1 MTARQRWTGVL
12 VALACVIAGVVAQRA
27 LAGATLAFTLLGQ
40 PLEWAAP
47 SALAG
52 LCALPFLLWV
62 QAVTL
67 ADLGALQRGLALLLR
82 ALLVTLLVLALAQP
96 SRVRDSTR
104 VSAVALFDVSL
115 SISDEDL
122 EDSEALLAEL
132 REAHGTHAF
141 SAFAFAA
148 HPRRLALD
156 GARGPLLARPTA
168 PNESLATDLERALQM
183 AYSALEPGTL
193 QRVLIVSDGRAT
205 RGSLMAEA
213 ARAAQLGVPIFHRT
227 LARGRPAEIALHS
240 LAVPEAPEVGRSFEV
255 RAHVFSSKP
264 ARARVRL
271 YQGELLNGLD
281 ASREVELAAG
291 DNEIAFSSLARVPG
305 EVVYRA
311 TLEPL
316 GPDRFAD
323 NNSATAVADVRGR
336 PSILFIDS
344 EPARARHAAAALAT
358 ADYEVDL
365 REPSAAPRSLAELAR
380 YDFVIL
386 SDVPRSA
393 LASTTLEAF
402 ERYVRDVGGG
412 FLMAGGENA
421 FGLGGYEG
429 SRLEAMLP
437 VRMQSERRRDE
448 HSLALMLVID
458 SSGSMAGAKIE
469 LAKDAARATA
479 ELLGAGDSIGVI
491 GFSGTPERRVR
502 IQSATNRLRIATD
515 IARLTAQG
523 GTAIFPA
530 LDLALSDLMSVR
542 ARVKHV
548 ILLTD
553 GQTQESGIPELTQA
567 MRAEGITLT
576 AVGLGTDVNRS
587 LLEQLASVGGGRAY
601 FTTEPE
607 NVPRIFMRETSTVA
621 QSAIVEEPT
630 LALALEPA
638 DFLKGID
645 IARMPLLRGYV
656 ATQARPRPAQV
667 ILASEQGEPLL
678 ARWRVGLGWSLAF
691 TSDLKPRWSSD
702 WLRWA
707 SLPRFLGQLVREH
720 MRQEREGELA
730 LQARVE
736 GDELV
741 VALDAL
747 DHGDRFL
754 NGLDSVVTLEGPL
767 AAQASER
774 TRVPVPL
781 AQRAPGYYAG
791 RVPLDRVGS
800 FALRGVHSFEG
811 EIVARS
817 AAQVTRP
824 YPAELAALGPDAS
837 LLAAAS
843 ALSSGAPLQRATELF
858 QPRGQKV
865 DRYEPLWPRLVFAAL
880 VLWLVDLL
888 VRRAPIRRKL
898 KDEATL

>member
-1 MTARQRWTGVL
+1 MTQRQRWTGVL
-12 VALACVIAGVVAQRA
+12 LALGCALAAFFVRSALSGVS
-27 LAGATLAFTLLGQ
+27 LDFTLVGQ
-40 PLEWAAP
+40 PLSWAAP
-47 SALAG
+47 EALAG
-52 LCALPFLLWV
+52 LCVLPFLAWV

-67 ADLGALQRGLALLLR
+67 ADLGALQRALS
-82 ALLVTLLVLALAQP
+82 LLVRCVLVALLVLALARP
-96 SRVRDSTR
+96 SHVRDSTR

-115 SISDEDL
+115 SVSDEDL
-122 EDSEALLAEL
+122 ADAEALLEEL
-132 REAHGTHAF
+132 RAAQGEHAF
-141 SAFAFAA
+141 EAFAFAA
-148 HPRRLALD
+148 RPRPLD
-156 GARGPLLARPTA
+156 LPAAKPPLLARPSA
-168 PNESLATDLERALQM
+168 QEASATDLERALQM

-193 QRVLIVSDGRAT
+193 QRVLIVSDGQAT
-205 RGSLMAEA
+205 RGSLLSEA
-213 ARAAQLGVPIFHRT
+213 ARAAQLGVPIFHRV
-227 LARGRPAEIALHS
+227 LARGRPPEIALR
-240 LAVPEAPEVGRSFEV
+240 AVVVPEAPEVGRSFDV
-255 RAHVFSSKP
+255 RAQIFASRP
-264 ARARVRL
+264 TRARVRL
-271 YQGELLNGLD
+271 YQGEVLNGLD

-291 DNEIAFSSLARVPG
+291 DNEVSFSSLARVPG

-316 GPDRFAD
+316 GADRFAD

-344 EPARARHAAAALAT
+344 EPARARHAAAALGT

-365 REPSAAPRSLAELAR
+365 RDPSAAPRSLAELAR

-393 LASTTLEAF
+393 LASSTLEAI

-412 FLMAGGENA
+412 FLMAGGENG

-429 SRLEAMLP
+429 SRLEAILP

-458 SSGSMAGAKIE
+458 SSGSMSGAKIE
-469 LAKDAARATA
+469 LAKDAARAA
-479 ELLGAGDSIGVI
+479 ADLLGAGDSIGVI

-502 IQSATNRLRIATD
+502 LQSATNRMRIGTD
-515 IARLTAQG
+515 IARLAAQG

-530 LDLALSDLMSVR
+530 LDMAMSDLMSVR

-576 AVGLGTDVNRS
+576 AVGLGTDVNRG
-587 LLEQLASVGGGRAY
+587 LLEHVASLGGGRAY

-607 NVPRIFMRETSTVA
+607 NVPRIFMRETSTVS
-621 QSAIVEEPT
+621 QSAIVEEAT

-645 IARMPLLRGYV
+645 LARMPLLRGYV
-656 ATQARPRPAQV
+656 ATQPRPRPAQV

-691 TSDLKPRWSSD
+691 TSDLKPRWASD

-707 SLPRFLGQLVREH
+707 ALPRLLGQLVREH
-720 MRQEREGELA
+720 MRQDREGELA

-736 GDELV
+736 GDDLV

-754 NGLDSVVTLEGPL
+754 NGLESKVTLEGPL
-767 AAQASER
+767 AVQPGER
-774 TRVPVPL
+774 DRVEVPL
-781 AQRAPGYYAG
+781 EQRAPGFYAG

-800 FALRGVHSFEG
+800 FALRGLHSFDG
-811 EIVARS
+811 ELVARS
-817 AAQVTRP
+817 TAQVTRP
-824 YPAELAALGPDAS
+824 YPAELAALGPDAAS
-837 LLAAAS
+837 LAAAS
-843 ALSSGAPLQRATELF
+843 VLTSGAPLARAEGLF
-858 QPRGQKV
+858 DARGKKV
-865 DRYEPLWPRLVFAAL
+865 DRFEPLWPKLLLAGIG
-880 VLWLVDLL
+880 LWLLDLL
-888 VRRAPIRRKL
+888 VRRAPMRRKRR
-898 KDEATL
+898 DEAAL